1 MLACKNNLRALLTL
15 TAVIVIATPAA
26 ASPWRFENVDRVVA
40 LSDIHG
46 AYGPMVAALQN
57 SGVIDDQ
64 LSWSG
69 ESAHLVVVGDIL
81 DRGPESRRAMDLLM
95 RLETESAQAGGMVHV
110 LIGNHE
116 AMNLI
121 GDLRYVSEEEYAA
134 FAADEDAGDRERWF
148 KEYSSRRATRNQ
160 SAEELRTAFDKSF
173 PAGFFAHRRAFAP
186 EGRYGNWLL
195 SKPIIVVI
203 NDTAFVH
210 GGLAPMVSEIGLDGV
225 NGSLRSDMVEFVH
238 QLEVLIEAGA
248 LLPTDNFRQQS
259 DLLDGYFPR
268 LDYDEKVLKAM
279 LAVKKLNESVL
290 HTMDGPLWYR
300 GNIACGR
307 LIEVDRIVDS
317 LQAIGAKRVVI
328 GHTPTPNRRVLER
341 FDGLVIEV
349 DTGMLSGYYK
359 GSANVLVIEGDKVFV
374 ISENDGEPITP
385 MPHPRRVGRRPGGFL
400 EAGEIENLLENG
412 AIKLKTEKDSGKLV
426 VSVSDG
432 KRTLDAIFT
441 GQLRR
446 GIYPEVAAYR
456 LDTLLGLDM
465 VPVTIKRTLDG
476 VDGSLQFL
484 PRAWIDERQ
493 RKATDAGG
501 SALCPLSD
509 QWSSMFVFDSLIL
522 NRSRVG
528 RTIRY
533 DRSSFQMMIVGHDRA
548 FGTGAGRPRHL
559 KRVSLQIGPSWRA
572 ALSSLTDEVLDEEL
586 GDVLDTK
593 RLRALGARRD
603 KLLSE
608 LAASVL

>member
-15 TAVIVIATPAA
+15 TAVIAVATPAA

-57 SGVIDDQ
+57 ADVIDDQ

-69 ESAHLVVVGDIL
+69 ASAHLVVVGDIL

-95 RLETESAQAGGMVHV
+95 RLETESIQAGGMVHV

-134 FAADEDAGDRERWF
+134 FAADEDPKNRERWF
-148 KEYSSRRATRNQ
+148 KEYSNRRATGNKTAR
-160 SAEELRTAFDKSF
+160 ELRDAFDHSF
-173 PAGFFAHRRAFAP
+173 PTGFFAHRSAFAP
-186 EGRYGNWLL
+186 EGKYGNWLL
-195 SKPIIVVI
+195 SKPIIVVV

-210 GGLAPMVSEIGLDGV
+210 GGLAPMVSQIGLDGV
-225 NGSLRSDMVEFVH
+225 NGSLRSDMVGFVH
-238 QLEVLIEAGA
+238 ELDVLIEAGA

-259 DLLDGYFPR
+259 DLLDGYMPR
-268 LDYDEKVLKAM
+268 LDSDKKVFEAM
-279 LAVKKLNESVL
+279 SAIKELNESVL

-300 GNIACGR
+300 GNIACGG
-307 LIEVDRIVDS
+307 LIEVDRIADS

-349 DTGMLSGYYK
+349 DTGMLNGHYQ
-359 GSANVLVIEGDKVFV
+359 GSANVLVIEDDKVFV
-374 ISENDGEPITP
+374 INENNDEATVP
-385 MPHPRRVGRRPGGFL
+385 MPHPRRVGRRPDGFL
-400 EAGEIENLLENG
+400 EAQKIEDLLENG
-412 AIKLKTEKDSGKLV
+412 AVMSTTENDSGQLV
-426 VSVSDG
+426 VSLSDG

-456 LDTLLGLDM
+456 LDRLLGLDM

-484 PRAWIDERQ
+484 PRAWIDERK
-493 RKATDAGG
+493 RKATDAGR
-501 SALCPLSD
+501 SAQCPLGD
-509 QWSSMFVFDSLIL
+509 QWDSMFVFDSLIL

-548 FGTGAGRPRHL
+548 FDTGTRRPRHL
-559 KRVSLQIGPSWRA
+559 KGVSLQIGPSWRA
-572 ALSSLTDEVLDEEL
+572 ALRSLTDEILHEKL
-586 GDVLDTK
+586 GDVLDAK
-593 RLRALGARRD
+593 RLRALGERRD
-603 KLLSE
+603 KLLMKSM
-608 LAASVL
+608 